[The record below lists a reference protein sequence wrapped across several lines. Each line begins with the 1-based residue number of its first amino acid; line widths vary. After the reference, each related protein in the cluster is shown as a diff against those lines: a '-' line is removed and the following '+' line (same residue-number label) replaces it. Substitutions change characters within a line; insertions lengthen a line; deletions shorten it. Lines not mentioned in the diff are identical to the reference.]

1 MAPFT
6 TSDSA
11 QSGMP
16 SSEVQHNV
24 RAYNNYVAQH
34 TGRVQHANMA
44 LNAVM
49 GVRVPGTDR
58 VMGVPF
64 AFPKPIDSGLGV
76 RIVENIHYGQMRN
89 GDQSSDSMEA
99 QATNTSNMDVQE
111 SEQPTIAQVIGLA
124 PSAQIA
130 GVQGVGNGADKVREE
145 DSINLDDL
153 TTQIPHNI
161 TGNEHVVASSTTAAA
176 SARSRSLSDI
186 TPPGETQPRVVIDLS
201 SPTPVPAAERTRPPA
216 LNLAGATYSAYNAT
230 SGAPAIDLYRSPA
243 PSSTKEESE
252 SSTSASHELSSSSSL
267 VVPPAPDLMV
277 VNAPHYWSEELLES
291 LKLWAQH
298 PNMSVI
304 SRDVLKVRFCRE
316 AHAVVSQSS
325 GLLTPPLSATGLYD
339 AATHHHTSVIM
350 WRVLLP
356 ECARAP
362 HDHQLFRDW
371 IILRSETEASP
382 FATIK
387 DIGPRPVADT
397 ADQPTFWLCAFPT
410 AAIGNIRMGYMPG
423 RAGQVVGTNLALH
436 TGGMVPLMY
445 GRNATPWFLE
455 HWLKACGEG
464 VGSLQ
469 VTSSEALPLHPLE
482 FLQ

>member
-16 SSEVQHNV
+16 SSEVQQNV

-49 GVRVPGTDR
+49 SVRVPGTDR

-89 GDQSSDSMEA
+89 GDQNSDSMEA
-99 QATNTSNMDVQE
+99 QATNTLSMDAQV
-111 SEQPTIAQVIGLA
+111 SEQATIPQATGLA
-124 PSAQIA
+124 HSAPIA
-130 GVQGVGNGADKVREE
+130 DRQEASNGADELRDE
-145 DSINLDDL
+145 DSKNQDDL
-153 TTQIPHNI
+153 TTETSPTV
-161 TGNEHVVASSTTAAA
+161 TGNQQEIADTTTAAA
-176 SARSRSLSDI
+176 SVRTRSLSDI
-186 TPPGETQPRVVIDLS
+186 TPPDETQSRVITDLC
-201 SPTPVPAAERTRPPA
+201 SPTPAQAAGRTRPPA
-216 LNLAGATYSAYNAT
+216 LDLAGATYSDYNAT

-243 PSSTKEESE
+243 PSSTEDEYESPIASDHDS
-252 SSTSASHELSSSSSL
+252 SSTSSLS
-267 VVPPAPDLMV
+267 VVSIPDHMAL
-277 VNAPHYWSEELLES
+277 NTPHYWSEELLES

-445 GRNATPWFLE
+445 GRNVTPWFLE